1 MVEAKAKDL
10 ATKHFA
16 RRAAAT
22 AAKKAAAPEVGK
34 SKPASAVPCP
44 PAKAAALG
52 NENLA
57 F

>member
-22 AAKKAAAPEVGK
+22 AAKKAAPAVGK